1 MNHPDEEASTE
12 PAQEALHASRHPA
25 WLLQQLIRFD
35 TTNPPGREQACV
47 MYIDRL
53 LSGAG
58 IATRILARSPER
70 PNLIARLRGT
80 DEGEPLMLY
89 GHVDVVPTAGQ
100 TWQHDPFGA
109 EEIDGYIWGRG
120 ALDMKGGVAMMLS
133 AFLRMKLEGITPRRD
148 ILLVIVSDEEN
159 GGDYGAKWLV
169 ETHPELF
176 AGVRHAIGEF
186 GGFSLTIAQRR
197 FYPIQIAE
205 KQLCWIKVTFSGPGG
220 HGSMPVRDGAMARLG
235 RFLRRLDT
243 RRPPMLVTPAA
254 RLMFEAMASGIG
266 GAGGHILR
274 QILTP
279 VLSDGILKL
288 LGQKARMFEPLLH
301 HTVSPTI
308 LHGGTKINVIP
319 SEASVELDGRLL
331 PGYAPEDLI
340 QWLRPL
346 AGEGA
351 SFEVMRYDPY
361 PTAPDMALFDTL
373 SEIIRQADPEGMPI
387 PLLLSGVTDGRFFAR
402 LGIQTYG
409 FLPMKL
415 PDDFNFIS
423 TIHAADERVPAS
435 AIVFGADAIFS
446 LLKK

>member
-1 MNHPDEEASTE
+1 MNHHSNETHMTP
-12 PAQEALHASRHPA
+12 PQEALNASKHPA

-58 IATRILARSPER
+58 ISTRILARSPER
-70 PNLIARLRGT
+70 PNLIARLRGA

-133 AFLRMKLEGITPRRD
+133 AFLRMKLEGITPRHD

-176 AGVRHAIGEF
+176 TGVRHAIGEF

-220 HGSMPVRDGAMARLG
+220 HGAMPVRDGAIACLRCFLP
-235 RFLRRLDT
+235 RFDMRRL
-243 RRPPMLVTPAA
+243 PMGVTPLA
-254 RLMFEAMASGIG
+254 RMMFEAIY
-266 GAGGHILR
+266 
-274 QILTP
+274 
-279 VLSDGILKL
+279 
-288 LGQKARMFEPLLH
+288 
-301 HTVSPTI
+301 
-308 LHGGTKINVIP
+308 
-319 SEASVELDGRLL
+319 RLL
-331 PGYAPEDLI
+331 AEKCSG
-340 QWLRPL
+340 
-346 AGEGA
+346 
-351 SFEVMRYDPY
+351 
-361 PTAPDMALFDTL
+361 TL
-373 SEIIRQADPEGMPI
+373 
-387 PLLLSGVTDGRFFAR
+387 
-402 LGIQTYG
+402 
-409 FLPMKL
+409 
-415 PDDFNFIS
+415 
-423 TIHAADERVPAS
+423 
-435 AIVFGADAIFS
+435 
-446 LLKK
+446 